1 MNGAVVADG
10 GTGLWPACGYTLL
23 TQDGQGQLLPTA
35 AWWRLLL
42 ARPELAPVPDS
53 CQSER
58 ALHAALLDEPT
69 RAVTAERLAR
79 LQDADAQENYGVF
92 LRFRDALLAA
102 GTVQRHYLSLFR
114 SGATV
119 DIPPLFVDTLAQLIL
134 CHLQHDSD
142 DAFEARAA
150 EMLFR
155 PQRVTIHNGRVLAA
169 DRDTVDQRQQ
179 TGGLGELGRLLLQ
192 AQLNL
197 AATDMTVLSADN
209 AAGYWRQSGGL
220 KTGQGANHYPYLLD
234 LTHQITRDVGHG
246 VQFRLTASHGGLAA
260 LGRVLQRWVTHLL
273 GVQVRLT
280 PLEKVDDPQWRWH
293 LGLDAEATA
302 LLNDLYRGVDVD
314 AERQRRLLG
323 LYRLDFADP
332 AEMQPEVAG
341 KPVYLG
347 LAMNAEGVLR
357 LKPQNLLINLPLR
370 TSN

>member
-1 MNGAVVADG
+1 MNAG
-10 GTGLWPACGYTLL
+10 GTTDAAAGLWPACGYTLL
-23 TQDGQGQLLPTA
+23 AQDAQGHLLPTD
-35 AWWRLLL
+35 AWWRGLL
-42 ARPELAPVPDS
+42 ARPELAPVAES

-58 ALHAALLDEPT
+58 ALHAALLDAPT
-69 RAVTAERLAR
+69 RAVTPERLAR
-79 LQDADAQENYGVF
+79 LQDPDAQENYTVF

-114 SGATV
+114 SGAAI

-134 CHLQHDSD
+134 CHLQADSD

-179 TGGLGELGRLLLQ
+179 TGGLGELGRLLMQ

-209 AAGYWRQSGGL
+209 APGYWQGSGRGP
-220 KTGQGANHYPYLLD
+220 NHYPYLLD

-260 LGRVLQRWVTHLL
+260 LGRVLQRWVAHLL
-273 GVQVRLT
+273 GVHVKLT
-280 PLEKVDDPQWRWH
+280 PLERVDDPQWRWH

-323 LYRLDFADP
+323 LYRLDFADA

-357 LKPQNLLINLPLR
+357 LKPQNLLTNLPLR
-370 TSN
+370 TLN

>member
-1 MNGAVVADG
+1 MNPTAPAAAGDS
-10 GTGLWPACGYTLL
+10 LWPACGYGLL
-23 TQDGQGQLLPTA
+23 AQDDQGQLLPTDG
-35 AWWRLLL
+35 WWRGLL
-42 ARPELAPVPDS
+42 ARPELAPVEES

-58 ALHAALLDEPT
+58 ALHAALLEAPT
-69 RAVTAERLAR
+69 RSVTPERLAR

-102 GTVQRHYLSLFR
+102 GTVQRYYLSLFR
-114 SGATV
+114 DGAAV
-119 DIPPLFVDTLAQLIL
+119 SIPPLFVDTLAQLIL

-155 PQRVTIHNGRVLAA
+155 AQRVTVHNGRVLAA
-169 DRDTVDQRQQ
+169 DRDTVDLRQQ
-179 TGGLGELGRLLLQ
+179 TGGLGELGRLLMQ

-209 AAGYWRQSGGL
+209 AVGYWNGSGR
-220 KTGQGANHYPYLLD
+220 GANHYPYLLD

-260 LGRVLQRWVTHLL
+260 LGRVLQRWVLHLL
-273 GVQVRLT
+273 GVQVKLT
-280 PLEKVDDPQWRWH
+280 PLESVDDPQWRWH

-302 LLNDLYRGVDVD
+302 LLNDLYAGVEVD

-332 AEMQPEVAG
+332 AEMHPDVAG

-370 TSN
+370 PAS